1 MMIKF
6 LKFIA
11 LGSICLISSNLLS
24 QNANYPFSHEKGK
37 SIKNMGVKD
46 FEDKRLCWDDSVF
59 NRKVG
64 LEQGGVFTAA
74 TRFDADTISYFQN
87 HKVTKIQYYVA
98 DSPASASIKIWQGN
112 NSTSLTEHVSQTIS
126 PEPNS
131 WNEFVLTEPYVIDHT
146 KELWFGIT
154 YEHSPESKPAGTDT
168 LTNAPGFGNM
178 VKIGDGN
185 WTTLTTYHIQGDWN
199 IQAILDTVIIDGYE
213 VIFNVDMTGAT
224 FGVENES
231 FDPRFHKVFISGTFN
246 EWATPGSDIKYQT
259 KLIYHEPQDGE
270 LPTTLYEGWEN
281 FEDFTV
287 DLNPWKT
294 VLVDSTFT
302 WKFNDFSF
310 PGEGSKFSFMVF
322 NPDSTA
328 PATTTS
334 LPAKNGKQYIIAV
347 QSQVPNDD
355 KWIISPQLMGTHTSK
370 LGFWARSLTNAYG
383 AERIQVLVST
393 TTDDIDQFEL
403 VSAGDY
409 IDVPIEWTKFEYD
422 LSSYDGQPYYFAIRY
437 VSEDALMLLIDDIE
451 VTGEQLLPDEWI
463 YSLKL
468 FLDEGE
474 VQYKYFV
481 VKEEPT
487 WEFGEWEGGE
497 NRRIIVLNDRTLN
510 DVWGVPVGI
519 ENLSYTNGEIVKVFP
534 NPSSDILYIE
544 HSQRIKEVRVFD
556 ITGRMVFNAPVNNV
570 NNTELNVSHF
580 SNGMYILVA
589 VGEDGVI
596 SKKFVKR

>member
-46 FEDKRLCWDDSVF
+46 FEEVRLCWDDSVF

-74 TRFDADTISYFQN
+74 ARFDADTISFYEN
-87 HKVTKIQYYVA
+87 HKVTQIHYYVA
-98 DSPASASIKIWQGN
+98 DSPVSASIKIWQGN
-112 NSTSLTEHVSQTIS
+112 NSGSLTEHFSQAVD

-154 YEHSPESKPAGTDT
+154 YEHTSETKPAGTDT

-178 VKIGDGN
+178 VRIGDGN
-185 WTTLTTYHIQGDWN
+185 WTTLATYHIQGDWN
-199 IQAILDTVIIDGYE
+199 IQAILDTVIIEGYA
-213 VIFNVDMTGAT
+213 VTFNVDMTGAT
-224 FGVENES
+224 FGPENEP
-231 FDPRFHKVFISGTFN
+231 FDPRFHRVFISGTMN
-246 EWATPGSDIKYQT
+246 EWSQPGTDTKYQT
-259 KLIYHEPQDGE
+259 KLIYHDPQEGE
-270 LPTTLYEGWEN
+270 LPTTLFEGWES
-281 FEDFTV
+281 FDDFTV
-287 DLNPWKT
+287 ELNPWKT
-294 VLVDSTFT
+294 VMVDSTFT
-302 WKFNDFSF
+302 WKFNDFNF

-328 PATTTS
+328 PATASS
-334 LPAKNGKQYIIAV
+334 LLAKNGKQYIIAV

-355 KWIISPQLMGTHTSK
+355 KWLISPQLMGTHTSK

-409 IDVPIEWTKFEYD
+409 IEVPLEWTKFEYD

-437 VSEDALMLLIDDIE
+437 VSEDALMLFIDDIE
-451 VTGEQLLPDEWI
+451 VTGEQILPDEWI

-468 FLDEGE
+468 YLDEGE

-481 VKEEPT
+481 VKDEPT
-487 WEFGEWEGGE
+487 WGFGEWEGGE

-519 ENLSYTNGEIVKVFP
+519 DEVDSNKSVVKVFP

-544 HSQRIKEVRVFD
+544 YPEIIKSIRIFD
-556 ITGRMVFNAPVNNV
+556 MAGREIFSVSGIDGVNS
-570 NNTELNVSHF
+570 LINVS
-580 SNGMYILVA
+580 NYLKGIYIIK
-589 VGEDGVI
+589 VI
-596 SKKFVKR
+596 TKDTTVSSKFVVR